1 MDLRKDGFKHWPR
14 PDGVLDIILPETFTP
29 TLHQSY
35 TFPFHDFTRQLALYK
50 LRETREGVVFELL
63 LTPTLQS
70 VIGTRAGTNPPTI
83 CPPLSLV
90 RL

>member
-14 PDGVLDIILPETFTP
+14 PVGVLDITLPETFTP
-29 TLHQSY
+29 TFHQSY
-35 TFPFHDFTRQLALYK
+35 TFPFHDFPRQLSLYK

-63 LTPTLQS
+63 LTPTLNS
-70 VIGTRAGTNPPTI
+70 IGNRAGTSPPTI
-83 CPPLSLV
+83 RPPLSLV

>member
-14 PDGVLDIILPETFTP
+14 PVGVLDITLPETF
-29 TLHQSY
+29 HQSY
-35 TFPFHDFTRQLALYK
+35 TFPFHDFPRQLSLYK

-63 LTPTLQS
+63 LTPTLNS
-70 VIGTRAGTNPPTI
+70 IGNRAGTSPPTI
-83 CPPLSLV
+83 RPPLSLV